1 MPRRKRIEF
10 DSDTFLALKQLADDR
25 MATLQE
31 LADEAFSDLLKKH
44 KRPVGLAEAL
54 KQSADETKRNNVVE
68 LRPGKRPKRE

>member
-1 MPRRKRIEF
+1 
-10 DSDTFLALKQLADDR
+10 LKQLADDR